1 MPSFTP
7 HIAPSNLAGSEPRV
21 AVAWS
26 AGIRSIRH
34 LCAFLNLDEIVSPVQ
49 MRRRESVPDVVLV
62 WGRKDNA
69 RTALEWARENQ
80 VPVWFLEDGWI
91 RSSSQDAHTR
101 NCYSLI
107 IDREGVYYD
116 STTPSGIESFLNRQ
130 ADEFSRDVDAA
141 ALKYAEQCRRTLVE
155 HNITKYNYCRTPVI
169 DLSDERSLVLVVD
182 QTLDDA
188 SVRFGGM
195 DQQRFIDMLTA
206 AIAENSAARIVVRTH
221 PDVVAGIK
229 QGYLSEAAAKLGI
242 EVLAGDDNP
251 LIWLKHAS
259 RIYVGTSQLGYEA
272 LLCERPVSV
281 FGQPFYAG
289 WGLTDDRQMHPRR
302 SADRCIDELFHVTHV
317 EFARYRSPMNGER
330 WQLHECLAHV
340 ALQKSEFSRNARRFH
355 GIGITAWKR
364 RYISQ
369 FLRSPDGSL
378 SFGGTDNAASSGADT
393 LITWGFR
400 RFAQDDSDSAGL
412 PVWRIEDG
420 FLRSTGLG
428 SDFTAPGSLVI
439 DGQGLYFDPAAVSD
453 LETLLNHHDCSPS
466 DVTRAS
472 RLRRRILGAGISKY
486 NVGQAGKPF
495 ARPAD
500 RLCVLVTGQV
510 EDDESILRGCADIT
524 TNAALLQATR
534 KARPDAWI
542 VYRPH
547 PDVEAGN
554 RKGRVDP
561 FTLQSCA
568 DEIDIGTSIS
578 DCIDACDEL
587 HTMTSLSG
595 FEALLRQRKVVT
607 YGAPFYAGWG
617 LTEDHHVLER
627 RSRARTLDELVYLTL
642 IVYPRYLD
650 IASGEFITA
659 EDMIATIERQKL
671 EAMNKNNNKT
681 GWSGRQ
687 LNKLVNV
694 VKGLRY
700 AP

>member
-1 MPSFTP
+1 MPSP
-7 HIAPSNLAGSEPRV
+7 ILQAVPSNRVATEPRV

-34 LCAFLNLDEIVSPVQ
+34 LCAFLNIDEVLSPAQ
-49 MRRRESVPDVVLV
+49 MRRRKSLPDVVLV
-62 WGRKDNA
+62 WGRKENA
-69 RTALEWARENQ
+69 RVALEWARENN

-91 RSSSQDAHTR
+91 RSSSQDAHAR

-107 IDREGVYYD
+107 VDREGVYYD
-116 STTPSGIESFLNRQ
+116 GTAPSGIESFLNHKP
-130 ADEFSRDVDAA
+130 DEFARLADAT
-141 ALKYAEQCRRTLVE
+141 ALAYAGQCRRTLVE
-155 HNITKYNYCRTPVI
+155 HNITKYNYCRTPAI
-169 DLSDERSLVLVVD
+169 DQSDERSLVLVVD

-195 DQQRFIDMLTA
+195 NQQRFIDMLSA
-206 AIAENSAARIVVRTH
+206 AIAENPTARIVVRTH

-229 QGYLSEAAAKLGI
+229 QGYLSEAAGKLGI
-242 EVLAGDDNP
+242 EVLAGVDNP
-251 LIWLKHAS
+251 LIWLKHAN
-259 RIYVGTSQLGYEA
+259 RVYVGTSQLGYEA

-289 WGLTDDRQMHPRR
+289 WGLTDDRQSHPRR
-302 SADRCIDELFHVTHV
+302 SANRGIDELFHVTHV
-317 EFARYRSPMNGER
+317 EFARYCSPMNGER

-340 ALQKSEFSRNARRFH
+340 ALQKTEFSRNARRFH
-355 GIGITAWKR
+355 GVGITAWKR

-378 SFGGTDNAASSGADT
+378 SFGEADSAASSGADT

-400 RFAQDDSDSAGL
+400 RFAQADADSGL

-453 LETLLNHHDCSPS
+453 LETLLNHHVCSTS

-472 RLRRRILGAGISKY
+472 QLRRRILGAGISKY

-500 RLCVLVTGQV
+500 RVCVLVTGQV

-568 DEIDIGTSIS
+568 DEVDTGTSIS
-578 DCIDACDEL
+578 DCIDTCDEL

-671 EAMNKNNNKT
+671 EAMNKNNNKA